1 MTIEPGRI
9 PAFLNTENIGLL
21 RAEDRVFEAML
32 DGWRAQMLARGLST
46 AYIKSSCSVV
56 ERFQGHANE
65 YPWTWSAHHVDEF
78 FADRR
83 SSDPGLALSTLRS
96 NAGAIK
102 AFCAYLT
109 DGRYG
114 WAALCERVFA
124 DIPVQVVF
132 EWNSPRHATD
142 DAVPPRRRAFTR
154 AELQT
159 FFDVADDVVDT
170 EFSKRSKRWLPALRD
185 STAFKV
191 AYAYGLRRRE
201 LTMLEYVD
209 FGPNPHVE
217 QFGRFGA
224 LQVRWAKGTKG
235 SGPRRRTVLTVPEF
249 DWVVGQL
256 EYWLSPDGRKRFAT
270 ADRSAS
276 MWPSERSGS
285 TVYRNFDRAFQRIR
299 KTAGLPEE
307 LSLHTL
313 RHSYVTHLIEAGYDP
328 LFIQQQVGHSYS
340 STTALYT
347 SVSADFKQKTVQKMI
362 AQRLRGGGTDEGNGP
377 WLNSDG
383 SATDG
388 TFGR

>member
-1 MTIEPGRI
+1 LRTVCSVSIEPGRI
-9 PAFLNTENIGLL
+9 PAFLTNANVGLL

-46 AYIKSSCSVV
+46 SYIKSSCGTVQ
-56 ERFQGHANE
+56 RFQEHSNE

-78 FADRR
+78 LADRR
-83 SSDPGLALSTLRS
+83 SSEKGLALSTLRANS
-96 NAGAIK
+96 GAIR
-102 AFCAYLT
+102 AFCSYLT

-114 WAALCERVFA
+114 WAAFCERVFS

-132 EWNSPRHATD
+132 EWNSPRHTTD
-142 DAVPPRRRAFTR
+142 DAVPARRRAFTK

-159 FFDVADDVVDT
+159 FFDAADDLVDT
-170 EFSKRSKRWLPALRD
+170 EFAKGSKRWLPALRD

-201 LTMLEYVD
+201 LAMLEYVD

-217 QFGRFGA
+217 SFGRFGS

-249 DWVVGQL
+249 DWVVGLL
-256 EYWLSPDGRKRFAT
+256 EYWLSPDGRKRFPT

-276 MWPSERSGS
+276 LWPSERSGS
-285 TVYRNFDRAFQRIR
+285 TVFRNFDRSFQRVR
-299 KTAGLPEE
+299 KIAGLPEE

-328 LFIQQQVGHSYS
+328 LFVQQQVGHSYS

-347 SVSADFKQKTVQKMI
+347 SVSADFKQKTIQKMI
-362 AQRLRGGGTDEGNGP
+362 AQRLRTGGADEGNGH
-377 WLNSDG
+377 G
-383 SATDG
+383 
-388 TFGR
+388 